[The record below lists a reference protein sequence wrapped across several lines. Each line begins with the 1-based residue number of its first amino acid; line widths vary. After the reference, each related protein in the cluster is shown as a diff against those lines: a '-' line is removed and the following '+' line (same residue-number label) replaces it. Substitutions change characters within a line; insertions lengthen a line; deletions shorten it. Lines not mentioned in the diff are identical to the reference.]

1 MEVEW
6 CPFDLR
12 PDLPEEGISLEGQM
26 GRGRYT
32 AGYFQQLKELG
43 EEVGI
48 HLGARTFMP
57 NSRKSLEAAEWA
69 KDKPGFDRF
78 HRALFRAYFEEGR
91 NIGLADVIVSL
102 AEECGLDGADLRQ
115 ALEGRR
121 YAAQVDEQVRRAR
134 ALGIGGIPT
143 FIFNDRFV
151 LVGAQGYDVFESV
164 VQRLG
169 YKPRPSP

>member
-6 CPFDLR
+6 RPFDLR
-12 PDLPEEGISLEGQM
+12 PDLPEEGISLEGQL

-32 AGYFQQLKELG
+32 AAHFQQLKQLG

-69 KDKPGFDRF
+69 KGKPGFDCF

-91 NIGLADVIVSL
+91 NIGLTDVIVEL
-102 AEECGLDGADLRQ
+102 AAECGLDGADLRE
-115 ALEGRR
+115 ALESRR
-121 YAAQVDEQVRRAR
+121 LAQQVDEQLRWAH
-134 ALGIGGIPT
+134 ALGISGVPT
-143 FIFNDRFV
+143 FIFSDRFV
-151 LVGAQGYDVFESV
+151 LVGAQTYDVFESV

-169 YKPRPSP
+169 YKPLAR